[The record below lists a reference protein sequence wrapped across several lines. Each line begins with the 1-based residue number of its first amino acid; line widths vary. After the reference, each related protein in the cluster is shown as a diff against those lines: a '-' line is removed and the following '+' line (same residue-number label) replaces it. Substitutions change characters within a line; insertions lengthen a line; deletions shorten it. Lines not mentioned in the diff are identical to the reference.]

1 MLFENQE
8 INIGTLPQVE
18 ATTFLKLAKNYVTV
32 RYIGSTLFFFALL
45 LGIATLYMET
55 DIREYPAL
63 KYGVIAFW
71 VFWFVATLILVK
83 LGYKVR
89 GYVVREKDIIHRKGV
104 LFKSTTTIPFN
115 RVQHCEI
122 SQGPIQRLFNL
133 HTLEIFT
140 AGGSKSD
147 LAIPGLEGDIAQ
159 QIRTFIVKRMDEI
172 DEGMEEP
179 NELDKEIENLSSS
192 EEVVNE
198 QDQPILLK
206 NIEAPYNNP
215 INPTH

>member
-8 INIGTLPQVE
+8 INVETLPQVE

-45 LGIATLYMET
+45 LGVATIFMET
-55 DIREYPAL
+55 DILEYPML
-63 KYGVIAFW
+63 KYGII
-71 VFWFVATLILVK
+71 VFWLFWFLATLILVK

-89 GYVVREKDIIHRKGV
+89 GYVVRDKDIIHRKGV

-159 QIRTFIVKRMDEI
+159 KIRTFIVKRMEQIDEEI
-172 DEGMEEP
+172 DQTGVMDSEQKEEMENVSP
-179 NELDKEIENLSSS
+179 INSI
-192 EEVVNE
+192 
-198 QDQPILLK
+198 DQSAVSK
-206 NIEAPYNNP
+206 NIEETY
-215 INPTH
+215 

>member
-8 INIGTLPQVE
+8 IHIETLPQVE
-18 ATTFLKLAKNYVTV
+18 VATFQKLAKNYVTV
-32 RYIGSTLFFFALL
+32 RYIGSALFFFALS
-45 LGIATLYMET
+45 LGIATLFMET
-55 DIREYPAL
+55 NILEHPIL
-63 KYGVIAFW
+63 KYGIVAFW
-71 VFWFVATLILVK
+71 LFWFIATLILVK

-89 GYVVREKDIIHRKGV
+89 GYVLREKDIIHRKGV

-122 SQGPIQRLFNL
+122 SQGPIQRIFNL

-172 DEGMEEP
+172 DEETASI
-179 NELDKEIENLSSS
+179 NEATNEQNKEIDHLDIDSLEKP
-192 EEVVNE
+192 EVS
-198 QDQPILLK
+198 K
-206 NIEAPYNNP
+206 NIEESYNNP

>member
-8 INIGTLPQVE
+8 INIESLPQVE
-18 ATTFLKLAKNYVTV
+18 ATTFIKLAKNYVTV
-32 RYIGSTLFFFALL
+32 RYIGSTLFFFALS
-45 LGIATLYMET
+45 LGVATLFMET
-55 DIREYPAL
+55 SISEHPVL
-63 KYGVIAFW
+63 KYGLVSFW
-71 VFWFVATLILVK
+71 LFWFIATLILVR

-89 GYVVREKDIIHRKGV
+89 GYVVRDKDIIHRKGV

-122 SQGPIQRLFNL
+122 SQGPIQRFFNL

-159 QIRTFIVKRMDEI
+159 QIRTFIVKRMDQI
-172 DEGMEEP
+172 DEGVDLITEASNEQKEEM
-179 NELDKEIENLSSS
+179 ENLDA
-192 EEVVNE
+192 VDIVDQAILPKTTE
-198 QDQPILLK
+198 QP
-206 NIEAPYNNP
+206 NNS
-215 INPTH
+215 INPMSK